1 MVELILMIGLGILF
15 IFLGWRIWKK
25 EQITLIH
32 AYHYKKVSEEDK
44 KPYTEKMGKGC
55 MLIGVGMLL
64 AGIVDYTTK
73 TSYGWIFFGVCF
85 ISAMVIIIIAQNKY
99 NKGLF

>member
-1 MVELILMIGLGILF
+1 MIGFGVVFL
-15 IFLGWRIWKK
+15 FLGWRIWKK

-32 AYHYKKVSEEDK
+32 SYHYKKVSEKDR

-55 MLIGVGMLL
+55 MIIGVGMLL
-64 AGIVDYTTK
+64 AGIVDFETK
-73 TSYGWIFFGVCF
+73 TTYGWICFGLCF
-85 ISAMVIIIIAQNKY
+85 ISAMVIMIKAQIKY

>member
-1 MVELILMIGLGILF
+1 MIELILMIGLGMLF

-25 EQITLIH
+25 EHIKLIH
-32 AYHYKKVSEEDK
+32 AYHNKKVSEEDK

-64 AGIVDYTTK
+64 EGIVDYTTK

-85 ISAMVIIIIAQNKY
+85 ISAMVIIIIAQTKY
-99 NKGLF
+99 NNGLF